1 MVSKT
6 KTAADKTGPR
16 RHAPA
21 EERREQILLAAFSCF
36 GDKGFHATTMD
47 DLVRA
52 SGLSKGSLYWHFR
65 SKEEVFLA
73 LFDSF
78 AAELYGEWDAAAQ
91 SGADAL
97 EVLRRECEIAVEILS
112 NDRMGLLAWAEFLNH
127 PTARERMGEIYQTAR
142 DKLATI
148 IERGRSEGRLRAGP
162 PCEEVA
168 GALVGTIE
176 GLLLQWLVDPDF
188 ALKRHFDSAWEVLMG
203 GLRA

>member
-1 MVSKT
+1 MAST
-6 KTAADKTGPR
+6 KTADESSGAR

-21 EERREQILLAAFSCF
+21 EQRREQILHAAFSCF
-36 GDKGFHATTMD
+36 ADKGYHATRMD

-78 AAELYGEWDAAAQ
+78 AAELYGEWDAAAH

-97 EVLRRECEIAVEILS
+97 DVLRRECEIAVEILS

-127 PTARERMGEIYQTAR
+127 PTARQRMGEIYQTAR
-142 DKLATI
+142 SKLGTI
-148 IERGRSEGRLRAGP
+148 IERGRAEGSLREGP

-176 GLLLQWLVDPDF
+176 GLLLQWLMDPDF
-188 ALKRHFDSAWEVLMG
+188 ALKRHVDSAWEVLMG